1 MWSKPS
7 IYKKTQIA
15 LLLLVCTLLLS
26 GCWNSRELD
35 ELGIAVAIGIDK
47 NDNDE
52 FVLTVQVIN
61 PSEIATD
68 APTTRPPVSSYTAT
82 GKTLFE
88 AFRKMT
94 TKSPRKMYLSQL
106 RLVVFG
112 SKIADEGIMQALD
125 LLYRDHEYRTSFYIT
140 VAKNANVQDILSVIT
155 PYEKIPANK
164 IMNSIDSVEK
174 SWGVGKSVSIDEVI
188 STIRSTGESPVMS
201 GILLEGKEEIGT
213 NISNV
218 ENVDA
223 PTKVQIGG
231 LAVFNKDKL
240 VGWLTE
246 NESKGYNYATGNV
259 NSSIVTHPCEDDEGS
274 LTIEVLRSQAST
286 DVKMKNGKPVIKIN
300 ITTEG
305 NIGDVDCDIDL
316 SDPETLKKLSA
327 EGEQDIKHMVK
338 KTISVTQDKYDS
350 DIFGF
355 GSLIHRKEPK
365 YWKTVEKN
373 WPEQYKDLEV
383 QINVKSKIRRKGKT
397 TQPIEK
403 KG

>member
-106 RLVVFG
+106 RLLVFG

-223 PTKVQIGG
+223 PTKVQIDD

-274 LTIEVLRSQAST
+274 LSIEILRSQAST
-286 DVKMKNGKPVIKIN
+286 DVKMKNGKPVN
-300 ITTEG
+300 
-305 NIGDVDCDIDL
+305 
-316 SDPETLKKLSA
+316 
-327 EGEQDIKHMVK
+327 QDQH
-338 KTISVTQDKYDS
+338 Y
-350 DIFGF
+350 
-355 GSLIHRKEPK
+355 HRRQ
-365 YWKTVEKN
+365 YWRCG
-373 WPEQYKDLEV
+373 L
-383 QINVKSKIRRKGKT
+383 
-397 TQPIEK
+397 
-403 KG
+403 